1 MARRLYRSE
10 TNRMIAG
17 VCGGLGDYFDIDP
30 VLIRLI
36 FVVLAVFSGGLWFL
50 VYILFWII
58 IPRPRV

>member
-1 MARRLYRSE
+1 MARKLNRSD